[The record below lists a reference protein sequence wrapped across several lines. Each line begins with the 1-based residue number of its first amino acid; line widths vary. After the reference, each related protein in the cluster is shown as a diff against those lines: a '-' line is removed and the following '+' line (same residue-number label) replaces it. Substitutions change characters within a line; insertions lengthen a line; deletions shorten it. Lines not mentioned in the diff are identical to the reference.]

1 MRPLEDILVVS
12 IEQAVAAPVA
22 TSRLADAGARVI
34 KLEREEGDFARGYDE
49 CAKGQSSY
57 FVWANRGKESCRVDL
72 KLEEDRNLLLSIL
85 ADADVFMQNL
95 GPGAIAR
102 LNFGHEHLHTLFPK
116 LITCDI
122 VGFSSD
128 TPDFKRKAYDLLIQA
143 ETGLSAITGSPES
156 GPTRVGVSICDVVT
170 GHAAY
175 AAILEALISRQQSGK
190 GMHLEVS
197 LFDTMADIMN
207 VPYLQHEYG
216 GVDVKRV
223 GLSHPT
229 IAPYGAFKCSDGEI
243 VISIQ
248 NDTEWKMFC
257 SEILDRV
264 DLGQDPRYSTN
275 ALRVKNRA
283 TIDQLIQ
290 AVFSKMPI
298 DALIADLRDHR
309 IANGR
314 ISSLKDL
321 ANHSAA
327 AFLPIQ
333 TPNGVVDVLAPPVRR
348 DGKRPIL
355 GAVPALG
362 AHDAS
367 VRSEF
372 SDPLKR
378 LGAAK

>member
-34 KLEREEGDFARGYDE
+34 KLERAGGDFARDYDT

-72 KLEEDRNLLLSIL
+72 RHEADRDLLLSIL
-85 ADADVFMQNL
+85 ADADVFLQNL

-102 LNFGHEHLHTLFPK
+102 LNFGHERLHTLFPK

-143 ETGLSAITGSPES
+143 ETGLSGITGSPDS
-156 GPTRVGVSICDVVT
+156 GPTRVGVSICDIVT
-170 GHAAY
+170 GHTAF
-175 AAILEALISRQQSGK
+175 AAILEALIARQQTGK

-229 IAPYGAFKCSDGEI
+229 IAPYGAFKCQDGEI
-243 VISIQ
+243 VISVQ
-248 NDTEWKMFC
+248 NDTEWEVFC
-257 SEILDRV
+257 REILHNTDITR
-264 DLGQDPRYSTN
+264 DPRFSSN
-275 ALRVKNRA
+275 ALRVQNRKA
-283 TIDQLIQ
+283 IDQTIQ
-290 AVFSKMPI
+290 AAFAKMPI
-298 DALIADLRDHR
+298 DALIADLGTHR

-314 ISSLKDL
+314 ISSLKEL

-327 AFLPIQ
+327 AFLPID
-333 TPNGVVDVLAPPVRR
+333 TPNGLVDVLAPPVRR
-348 DGKRPIL
+348 DGKRPTL

-362 AHDAS
+362 AHDAAI
-367 VRSEF
+367 RAEF
-372 SDPLKR
+372 ADQLKQ
-378 LGAAK
+378 LDAVK